1 MIDFVSNVLSRINRF
16 RIDTL
21 RRVLRIQ
28 PLVLTKEDA
37 VKIAKLE
44 CESRKTSWIEPI
56 HLAEHV
62 RSYSIMT
69 NSGYRGGNAIIV
81 IDVTT
86 GNVTHFA
93 FVPR

>member
-37 VKIAKLE
+37 VKIAK
-44 CESRKTSWIEPI
+44 
-56 HLAEHV
+56 
-62 RSYSIMT
+62 
-69 NSGYRGGNAIIV
+69 
-81 IDVTT
+81 
-86 GNVTHFA
+86 
-93 FVPR
+93 